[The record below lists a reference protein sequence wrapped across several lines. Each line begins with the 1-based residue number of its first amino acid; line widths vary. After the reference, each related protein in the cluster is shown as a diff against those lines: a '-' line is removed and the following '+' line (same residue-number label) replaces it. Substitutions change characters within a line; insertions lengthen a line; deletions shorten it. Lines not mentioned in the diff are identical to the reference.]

1 MEVTLI
7 KLLNVINTEH
17 WVVRYLLKVFLGRVV
32 HNVVPPLVLYMDATF
47 LHCIEVIMVLDVRK
61 LHKLSLIQSD
71 KETKQYNRKLSLPEM
86 ML

>member
-1 MEVTLI
+1 MSLTPSIEV
-7 KLLNVINTEH
+7 
-17 WVVRYLLKVFLGRVV
+17 YLLKVLLGRVV

>member
-17 WVVRYLLKVFLGRVV
+17 WVVQYLLKVFLSRVV

-61 LHKLSLIQSD
+61 LHKLGLIQSD
-71 KETKQYNRKLSLPEM
+71 KETKQ
-86 ML
+86 